1 MNRAV
6 LFAGMALAL
15 TVSTARADV
24 VFTPASLPP
33 GEARRL
39 IDEFR
44 TREVRP
50 GVDQIASMLRGGKS
64 RHREARALDLD
75 IDAFFA
81 DLGITTQS
89 LPMPVL
95 KQPKSHPER
104 PPPSDRYAKR

>member
-1 MNRAV
+1 V
-6 LFAGMALAL
+6 
-15 TVSTARADV
+15 
-24 VFTPASLPP
+24 
-33 GEARRL
+33 
-39 IDEFR
+39 
-44 TREVRP
+44 
-50 GVDQIASMLRGGKS
+50 K
-64 RHREARALDLD
+64 ARALDLD